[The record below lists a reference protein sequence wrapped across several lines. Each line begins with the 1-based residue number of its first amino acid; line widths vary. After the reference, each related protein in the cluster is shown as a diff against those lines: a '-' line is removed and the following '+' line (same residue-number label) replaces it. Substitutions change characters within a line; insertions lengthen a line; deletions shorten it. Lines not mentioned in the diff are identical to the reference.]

1 MATTNM
7 QMQTFVAEGMRKF
20 ESAEKEEE
28 VCASMTKEESV
39 WMFRSM

>member
-1 MATTNM
+1 MATTNL
-7 QMQTFVAEGMRKF
+7 QMQTFVAGGMRKF
-20 ESAEKEEE
+20 ESAEKKS